1 MRNYSNLLGLIILT
15 TGFFQ
20 LHAQVMIKAEPGKV
34 MHLEEIQS
42 IITEKKD
49 GIIVEAVLPVESR
62 LEPYRK
68 IRISKND
75 TVLMANGN
83 HIASVRELEKMY
95 RDFPVGG
102 EFKLGVRGKDGLR
115 IIAFKKASP
124 DAFPKKQMMKMT
136 VENEGGNVTKKV
148 IDENGKEWTGEDADR
163 KIREMNEK
171 AAKQDSSALKIEI
184 EDKEP

>member
-1 MRNYSNLLGLIILT
+1 MKKYAILPVLIILAA
-15 TGFFQ
+15 GFVQ
-20 LHAQVMIKAEPGKV
+20 LNAQVIIKAEPGKV
-34 MHLEEIQS
+34 MHIEEIQS
-42 IITEKKD
+42 IFTEKKD
-49 GIIVEAVLPVESR
+49 GIIVAVVLPVESR
-62 LEPYRK
+62 LEQYRD

-83 HIASVRELEKMY
+83 HIVSVRELEKMY